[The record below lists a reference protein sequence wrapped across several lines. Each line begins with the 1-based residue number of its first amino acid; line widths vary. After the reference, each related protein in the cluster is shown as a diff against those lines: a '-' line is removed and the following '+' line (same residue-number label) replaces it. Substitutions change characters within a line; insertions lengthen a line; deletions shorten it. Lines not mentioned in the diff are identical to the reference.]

1 MAATETLTLTLTK
14 YKGTSVDTQVADEYI
29 GNVYANNTPEY
40 YRVRLAFTTKKRL
53 KKVTLSL
60 KYYSGT
66 NVNNVDYH
74 CGVYSSC
81 PEKNS
86 TKGNKFTWS
95 SKAATI
101 TLTQEFEANTTYY
114 IWVWSPSNSGGFVT
128 LQTWSAVG
136 TVAAP
141 ALYVKTV
148 SGWVE
153 CEGLYAK
160 NSAGWVECEELYAKN
175 SAGWQE
181 S

>member
-1 MAATETLTLTLTK
+1 MAATETLSLTLTK

-40 YRVRLAFTTKKRL
+40 YRVRIAFKPKKKL
-53 KKVTLSL
+53 NKVTLSL

-66 NVNNVDYH
+66 NVNNVEYR

-81 PEKNS
+81 PAKEY
-86 TKGNKFTWS
+86 TGGTKFTWS

-101 TLTQEFEANTTYY
+101 TLAQEFEANTTYY
-114 IWVWSPSNSGGFVT
+114 IWVWSPSNSGGFVV

-141 ALYVKTV
+141 ALYVKTA

-153 CEGLYAK
+153 CEEMYAK
-160 NSAGWVECEELYAKN
+160 NSAGWTECEGLHARTA
-175 SAGWQE
+175 AGWQE